1 MSYNINNITCS
12 FEEYLT
18 NLYLE
23 ELKDNGFI
31 REIIYQPKSFIL
43 SKEVP
48 MKFYKVKETK
58 KGLIRKYSVKKN
70 LINEHIYSADFKVI
84 WEPYK
89 TELPKLVSF
98 LSTFTAVT
106 TEINQD
112 IPFIGNYEYLNVL
125 FSYIETK
132 GNFDKNG
139 DQRLFTSRTQPWVY
153 QQYGIYVQM
162 IKPFD
167 LFKSTFIPQKAL
179 EFMFYKKDVTKKN
192 KTKSKEEVS
201 LDIVKLKN
209 SPKYN
214 WKYKSLNQWLN
225 GTTE

>member
-1 MSYNINNITCS
+1 MSYNINNIPCS

-18 NLYLE
+18 YLYLE

-58 KGLIRKYSVKKN
+58 KGLVKKYSAKKN
-70 LINEHIYSADFKVI
+70 LINEHIYSADFKVF
-84 WEPYK
+84 WNNNEPK
-89 TELPKLVSF
+89 VSKLVT
-98 LSTFTAVT
+98 LISTFSSVT
-106 TEINQD
+106 VEINQD
-112 IPFIGNYEYLNVL
+112 IPFIGNYEYLDIL
-125 FSYIETK
+125 FTYIETK

-139 DQRLFTSRTQPWVY
+139 DQRLFTSRTLPWIY
-153 QQYGIYVQM
+153 QQYNIYVQM

-167 LFKSTFIPQKAL
+167 LFKTSFIPQKAL
-179 EFMFYKKDVTKKN
+179 EFMYYKKDVTKKN
-192 KTKSKEEVS
+192 KTKSEEEVS
-201 LDIVKLKN
+201 LNIVKLKN

-214 WKYKSLNQWLN
+214 WKYKSLNEWLKL
-225 GTTE
+225 